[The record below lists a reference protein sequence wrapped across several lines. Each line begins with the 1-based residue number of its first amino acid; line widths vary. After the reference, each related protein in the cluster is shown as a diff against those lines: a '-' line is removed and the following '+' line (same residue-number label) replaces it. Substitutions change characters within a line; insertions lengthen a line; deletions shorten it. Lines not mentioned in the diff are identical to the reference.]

1 MKRLQRLQVLV
12 RSSAL
17 VRRSADP
24 EIPRYVISFLTL
36 PDMLFIGPNDLA
48 ASMGY
53 FAFDHAKIDEV
64 QQATV
69 KVLNAAK
76 GAGKFAGHFA
86 LSADIGTFMASLEKF
101 TAEVSA
107 NSISQLL
114 KDPSKVLS
122 L

>member
-1 MKRLQRLQVLV
+1 MRKFH
-12 RSSAL
+12 
-17 VRRSADP
+17 
-24 EIPRYVISFLTL
+24 IYVIRFLTL

-53 FAFDHAKIDEV
+53 FAFDHAKIEEV

-86 LSADIGTFMASLEKF
+86 LSADIGTFMASLK
-101 TAEVSA
+101 S
-107 NSISQLL
+107 SL
-114 KDPSKVLS
+114 SK
-122 L
+122 